1 MFTLTATVEYIV
13 IALACALLY
22 GLCTFKILG
31 ALQQAGYNGK
41 KYAAW
46 THRRGNMVY
55 SRFILLAFLT
65 ALAMLVLGICFSFA
79 GALAGYIALIPI
91 PLFAALYCVAD
102 KRALK
107 VPLVSTARAN
117 RIYLLNVLVIAVAA
131 FVLGAAGN
139 AVSYYCYTLPE
150 NADWEI
156 LSHLRYLPLAL
167 LPLQE
172 GVPLRAADPESV
184 VLWPGGARI
193 TAHEE
198 LTPETS
204 PDGTEAFF
212 VVPAGAR
219 DMEISVEGARLLR
232 WSSTP
237 CFLPAQGGLA
247 HERQEAQENLRALR
261 GEQAMLRAVLDT
273 WTKRPVTQ
281 PGQDLEQLA
290 SRLENRVPALVSRLA
305 QVSDI
310 IAALEE
316 VEKKRP
322 ALSDKGQKIL
332 LELRDAGASV
342 VVRYRY
348 TLPDCGWQPRY
359 VFDAIPDE
367 SGKNANVRVRLEASV
382 RQFSGMDWRK
392 SRLFLAL
399 RPHDVVAPPS
409 LPQWVVDDMPQA
421 RAMPMMAGA
430 PRQRAMA
437 MKAADAVNE
446 EISLNTEGQD
456 ARWEVSTPGLPQ
468 GESVVTLRDEIW
480 TAALE
485 RVARPDENDGR
496 VWLTAKA
503 DLPAGSVWP
512 DGQASFQLEGIPAG
526 ERFFAVKDGKAQWNY
541 VQTALENADS
551 YSIADG
557 LKEGDTVIVTGNVNL
572 AHESPVTVVKADRE

>member
-1 MFTLTATVEYIV
+1 MMQFLKDK
-13 IALACALLY
+13 ALGSLMMALLSC
-22 GLCTFKILG
+22 GMATSVTAQEADVTTTQEPAG
-31 ALQQAGYNGK
+31 QAEQAGQ
-41 KYAAW
+41 AA
-46 THRRGNMVY
+46 
-55 SRFILLAFLT
+55 
-65 ALAMLVLGICFSFA
+65 
-79 GALAGYIALIPI
+79 PD
-91 PLFAALYCVAD
+91 AAPAVV
-102 KRALK
+102 RT
-107 VPLVSTARAN
+107 VSKASS
-117 RIYLLNVLVIAVAA
+117 
-131 FVLGAAGN
+131 G
-139 AVSYYCYTLPE
+139 
-150 NADWEI
+150 
-156 LSHLRYLPLAL
+156 LPLAL

-184 VLWPGGARI
+184 VLWPGGAHI

-305 QVSDI
+305 QVTDI

-409 LPQWVVDDMPQA
+409 LPQWIVDDMPQA

-526 ERFFAVKDGKAQWNY
+526 EWFFAVKDGKAQLFFGVDPRVTVS
-541 VQTALENADS
+541 VQ
-551 YSIADG
+551 ADG
-557 LKEGDTVIVTGNVNL
+557 RRRGEAGIVNRRRQWSWAWEYTVNNGRSAPVQVRLERPRPHIVDKN
-572 AHESPVTVVKADRE
+572 VTVTYDDTPKATPDDKDNALFWLLDVPAGGKATVHHGLTITAPADRKINPVAP

>member
-1 MFTLTATVEYIV
+1 MMQFLKDK
-13 IALACALLY
+13 ALGSLMAALLSC
-22 GLCTFKILG
+22 GMATSVTAQEADVATTQEPAG
-31 ALQQAGYNGK
+31 QAEQAGQTAPD
-41 KYAAW
+41 AAPAVVR
-46 THRRGNMVY
+46 TV
-55 SRFILLAFLT
+55 
-65 ALAMLVLGICFSFA
+65 
-79 GALAGYIALIPI
+79 P
-91 PLFAALYCVAD
+91 
-102 KRALK
+102 K
-107 VPLVSTARAN
+107 VSS
-117 RIYLLNVLVIAVAA
+117 
-131 FVLGAAGN
+131 G
-139 AVSYYCYTLPE
+139 
-150 NADWEI
+150 
-156 LSHLRYLPLAL
+156 LPLAL

-305 QVSDI
+305 QVTDI
-310 IAALEE
+310 ITALEE

-409 LPQWVVDDMPQA
+409 LPQWIVDDMPQA

-468 GESVVTLRDEIW
+468 GESVVTLRDEVW

-526 ERFFAVKDGKAQWNY
+526 ERFFAVKDGKAQLFFGVDPRVTVS
-541 VQTALENADS
+541 VQ
-551 YSIADG
+551 ADG
-557 LKEGDTVIVTGNVNL
+557 RRRGEAGIVNRRRQWSWAWGYTVNNGRSTPVQVRLERPRPHIVDKN
-572 AHESPVTVVKADRE
+572 VTVTYDDTPKATPDDKNNALFWLLDVPAGGKAEVQHGLTITAPADRKINPVAP

>member
-1 MFTLTATVEYIV
+1 MMQFLKDK
-13 IALACALLY
+13 ALGSLMMALLSC
-22 GLCTFKILG
+22 GMATSVTAQEADVTTTQEPAG
-31 ALQQAGYNGK
+31 QAAPD
-41 KYAAW
+41 AAPAVVR
-46 THRRGNMVY
+46 T
-55 SRFILLAFLT
+55 
-65 ALAMLVLGICFSFA
+65 
-79 GALAGYIALIPI
+79 
-91 PLFAALYCVAD
+91 
-102 KRALK
+102 
-107 VPLVSTARAN
+107 VSKASS
-117 RIYLLNVLVIAVAA
+117 
-131 FVLGAAGN
+131 G
-139 AVSYYCYTLPE
+139 
-150 NADWEI
+150 
-156 LSHLRYLPLAL
+156 LPLAL

-305 QVSDI
+305 QVTDI

-316 VEKKRP
+316 VEKERP

-437 MKAADAVNE
+437 MKAAHAVNE

-480 TAALE
+480 KAALE

-496 VWLTAKA
+496 LWQT

-526 ERFFAVKDGKAQWNY
+526 ERFFAVKDGKAQLFFGVDPRVTVS
-541 VQTALENADS
+541 VQ
-551 YSIADG
+551 ADG
-557 LKEGDTVIVTGNVNL
+557 RRRGEAGIVNRRRQWSWAWEYTVNNGRSAPVQVRLERPRPHIVDKN
-572 AHESPVTVVKADRE
+572 VTVTYDDTPKATPDDKDNALFWLLDVPAGGKATVHHGLTITAPADRKINPVAP

>member
-1 MFTLTATVEYIV
+1 MMQFLKDK
-13 IALACALLY
+13 ALGSLMMALLSC
-22 GLCTFKILG
+22 GMATSVTAQEADVTTTQEPAG
-31 ALQQAGYNGK
+31 QAEQAGQ
-41 KYAAW
+41 AA
-46 THRRGNMVY
+46 
-55 SRFILLAFLT
+55 
-65 ALAMLVLGICFSFA
+65 
-79 GALAGYIALIPI
+79 PD
-91 PLFAALYCVAD
+91 AAPAVV
-102 KRALK
+102 RT
-107 VPLVSTARAN
+107 VSKASS
-117 RIYLLNVLVIAVAA
+117 
-131 FVLGAAGN
+131 G
-139 AVSYYCYTLPE
+139 
-150 NADWEI
+150 
-156 LSHLRYLPLAL
+156 LPLAL

-305 QVSDI
+305 QVTDI

-367 SGKNANVRVRLEASV
+367 SGKNASVRVRLEASV

-526 ERFFAVKDGKAQWNY
+526 ERFFAVKDGKAQLFFGVDPRVTVS
-541 VQTALENADS
+541 VQ
-551 YSIADG
+551 ADG
-557 LKEGDTVIVTGNVNL
+557 RRRGEAGIVNRRRQWSWAWEYTVNNGRSAPVQVRLERPRPHIVDKN
-572 AHESPVTVVKADRE
+572 VTVTYDDTPKATPDDKDNALFWLLDVPAGGKATVHHGLTITAPADRKINPVAP

>member
-1 MFTLTATVEYIV
+1 MMQFLKDK
-13 IALACALLY
+13 ALGSLMAALLSC
-22 GLCTFKILG
+22 GMATSVTAQEADVATAQEPAG
-31 ALQQAGYNGK
+31 QAEQSGQTVPD
-41 KYAAW
+41 AAPAVVR
-46 THRRGNMVY
+46 T
-55 SRFILLAFLT
+55 
-65 ALAMLVLGICFSFA
+65 
-79 GALAGYIALIPI
+79 
-91 PLFAALYCVAD
+91 
-102 KRALK
+102 
-107 VPLVSTARAN
+107 VSKASS
-117 RIYLLNVLVIAVAA
+117 
-131 FVLGAAGN
+131 G
-139 AVSYYCYTLPE
+139 
-150 NADWEI
+150 
-156 LSHLRYLPLAL
+156 LPLAL

-305 QVSDI
+305 QVTDI
-310 IAALEE
+310 ITALEE

-409 LPQWVVDDMPQA
+409 LPQWIVDDMPQA
-421 RAMPMMAGA
+421 RAMPMMAAA

-468 GESVVTLRDEIW
+468 GESVVTLRDEVW

-526 ERFFAVKDGKAQWNY
+526 ERFFAVKDGKAQLFFGVDPRVTVS
-541 VQTALENADS
+541 VQ
-551 YSIADG
+551 ADG
-557 LKEGDTVIVTGNVNL
+557 RRRGEAGIVNRRRQWSWAWVYTVNNGRSTPVQVRLERPRPHIVDKN
-572 AHESPVTVVKADRE
+572 VTVTYDDTPKATPDDKDNALFWLLDVPAGGKAEVQHGLTITAPADRKINPVAP

>member
-1 MFTLTATVEYIV
+1 MMQFLKDK
-13 IALACALLY
+13 ALGSLMMALLSC
-22 GLCTFKILG
+22 GMATSVTAQEADVTTTQEPAG
-31 ALQQAGYNGK
+31 QAEQAGQ
-41 KYAAW
+41 AA
-46 THRRGNMVY
+46 
-55 SRFILLAFLT
+55 
-65 ALAMLVLGICFSFA
+65 
-79 GALAGYIALIPI
+79 PD
-91 PLFAALYCVAD
+91 AAPAVV
-102 KRALK
+102 RT
-107 VPLVSTARAN
+107 VSKASS
-117 RIYLLNVLVIAVAA
+117 
-131 FVLGAAGN
+131 G
-139 AVSYYCYTLPE
+139 
-150 NADWEI
+150 
-156 LSHLRYLPLAL
+156 LPLAL

-526 ERFFAVKDGKAQWNY
+526 ERFFAVKDGKAQLFFGVDPRVTVS
-541 VQTALENADS
+541 VQ
-551 YSIADG
+551 ADG
-557 LKEGDTVIVTGNVNL
+557 RRRGEAGIVNRRRQWSWAWEYTVNNGRSAPVQVRLERPRPHIVDKN
-572 AHESPVTVVKADRE
+572 VTVTYDDTPKATPDAKDNALFWLLDVPAGGKATVHHGLTITAPADRKINPVAP

>member
-1 MFTLTATVEYIV
+1 MMQFLKDK
-13 IALACALLY
+13 ALGSLMMALLSC
-22 GLCTFKILG
+22 GMATSVTAQEADVTTTQEPAG
-31 ALQQAGYNGK
+31 QAEQAGQ
-41 KYAAW
+41 AA
-46 THRRGNMVY
+46 
-55 SRFILLAFLT
+55 
-65 ALAMLVLGICFSFA
+65 
-79 GALAGYIALIPI
+79 PD
-91 PLFAALYCVAD
+91 AAPAVV
-102 KRALK
+102 RT
-107 VPLVSTARAN
+107 VSKASS
-117 RIYLLNVLVIAVAA
+117 
-131 FVLGAAGN
+131 G
-139 AVSYYCYTLPE
+139 
-150 NADWEI
+150 
-156 LSHLRYLPLAL
+156 LPLAL

-305 QVSDI
+305 QVTDI

-367 SGKNANVRVRLEASV
+367 T
-382 RQFSGMDWRK
+382 
-392 SRLFLAL
+392 
-399 RPHDVVAPPS
+399 PPS
-409 LPQWVVDDMPQA
+409 LPQWIVDDMPQA

-526 ERFFAVKDGKAQWNY
+526 ERFFAVKDGKAQLFFGVDPRVTVS
-541 VQTALENADS
+541 VQ
-551 YSIADG
+551 ADG
-557 LKEGDTVIVTGNVNL
+557 RRRGEAGIVNRRRQWSWAWEYTVNNGRSAPVQVRLERPRPHIVDKN
-572 AHESPVTVVKADRE
+572 VTVTYDDTPKATPDDKDNALFWLLDVPAGGKATVHHGLTITAPADRKINPVAP

>member
-1 MFTLTATVEYIV
+1 MMQFLKDKAIGSLM
-13 IALACALLY
+13 AALLSC
-22 GLCTFKILG
+22 GMATSIAAQEADVATTQEPAG
-31 ALQQAGYNGK
+31 QAEQAGQ
-41 KYAAW
+41 AA
-46 THRRGNMVY
+46 
-55 SRFILLAFLT
+55 
-65 ALAMLVLGICFSFA
+65 
-79 GALAGYIALIPI
+79 PD
-91 PLFAALYCVAD
+91 AAPAVV
-102 KRALK
+102 RTVPK
-107 VPLVSTARAN
+107 VSS
-117 RIYLLNVLVIAVAA
+117 
-131 FVLGAAGN
+131 G
-139 AVSYYCYTLPE
+139 
-150 NADWEI
+150 
-156 LSHLRYLPLAL
+156 LPLAI

-219 DMEISVEGARLLR
+219 DLEITVEGGRLLR
-232 WSSTP
+232 WRSTP

-247 HERQEAQENLRALR
+247 HERQDAQENLRALR

-273 WTKRPVTQ
+273 WTKRPVPQ

-290 SRLENRVPALVSRLA
+290 SRLETRVPALVARLA

-316 VEKKRP
+316 VEKNRP
-322 ALSDKGQKIL
+322 ALSDRGQKIL

-382 RQFSGMDWRK
+382 RQLSGMDWRK

-409 LPQWVVDDMPQA
+409 LPQWVVDEMPQA
-421 RAMPMMAGA
+421 RAMPMVAGA
-430 PRQRAMA
+430 PRQRAVA
-437 MKAADAVNE
+437 MKAADAANE
-446 EISLNTEGQD
+446 TVSLNTEGQD

-468 GESVVTLRDEIW
+468 GESVVTLRDEVW
-480 TAALE
+480 TASLE

-526 ERFFAVKDGKAQWNY
+526 ERFFAVKDGKAQLFFGVDPRVTVS
-541 VQTALENADS
+541 VQ
-551 YSIADG
+551 ADG
-557 LKEGDTVIVTGNVNL
+557 RRRGEAGIVNRRRQWSWAWEYTVNNGRSTPVQVRLERPRPHIVDKN
-572 AHESPVTVVKADRE
+572 VTVTYDDTPKAVLDDKDNALFWLLDVPAGGKAEVHHGLTITAPADRKINPVAP